1 MPARIEGDA
10 SGSSTFHNRNHGD
23 SPNAIALGGRYDE
36 VGKAFGRARPA
47 TGFSMDL
54 RELSGLVRF
63 DLYPKGILAP
73 YVKGD
78 KTLEKKIEELRSEGK
93 IVVVELPGHGDEQDT
108 LNCDRKLILKGNV
121 WSVVEI

>member
-1 MPARIEGDA
+1 MVFSAY
-10 SGSSTFHNRNHGD
+10 TCD

-54 RELSGLVRF
+54 RELSGLVQP
-63 DLYPKGILAP
+63 DLYPRGILAP

-78 KTLEKKIEELRSEGK
+78 KTLEKKIEQLRSEGK
-93 IVVVELPGHGDEQDT
+93 IVVVELPGHADEQDT
-108 LNCDRKLILKGNV
+108 FNCDRKLVLKGNV
-121 WSVVEI
+121 WSILEI

>member
-1 MPARIEGDA
+1 MVFSAYTR
-10 SGSSTFHNRNHGD
+10 D
-23 SPNAIALGGRYDE
+23 SPNPIALGGRYDE

-54 RELSGLVRF
+54 RELSGLVRP
-63 DLYPKGILAP
+63 DLYPRGILAP

-78 KTLEKKIEELRSEGK
+78 KILEKKIEQLRSEGK

-108 LNCDRKLILKGNV
+108 FNCDRKLTLKNNV